1 MKKLILLTL
10 TFCYSINSFSQ
21 VGIGTA
27 EPNASSQ
34 LEVKADDKGVLL
46 PQVALQSTTD
56 NNTISNGNIV
66 SLLVY
71 NTNNSDDLKA
81 GYYFWDGS
89 KWMSLGS
96 QSSVSIDG
104 GTGAPDDDNP
114 ANPQGGDIYVDE
126 TSGDIYTYSGDQ
138 WTNKSEVVSEEEDNV
153 IQEDENGL
161 AFLNKSEFIIVK
173 K

>member
-21 VGIGTA
+21 VGIGTS

-56 NNTISNGNIV
+56 NNTISNGNVV

-81 GYYFWDGS
+81 CS
-89 KWMSLGS
+89 NRLLG
-96 QSSVSIDG
+96 VLIVLII
-104 GTGAPDDDNP
+104 N
-114 ANPQGGDIYVDE
+114 
-126 TSGDIYTYSGDQ
+126 
-138 WTNKSEVVSEEEDNV
+138 
-153 IQEDENGL
+153 
-161 AFLNKSEFIIVK
+161 FIEKINFNFK
-173 K
+173 TP

>member
-1 MKKLILLTL
+1 MKQLILLTL

-56 NNTISNGNIV
+56 NNTISNGNVV

-81 GYYFWDGS
+81 
-89 KWMSLGS
+89 
-96 QSSVSIDG
+96 I
-104 GTGAPDDDNP
+104 
-114 ANPQGGDIYVDE
+114 
-126 TSGDIYTYSGDQ
+126 
-138 WTNKSEVVSEEEDNV
+138 EEETTSTKTD
-153 IQEDENGL
+153 L
-161 AFLNKSEFIIVK
+161 AMLLNPIYFDLNKSFIREDAK
-173 K
+173 

>member
-1 MKKLILLTL
+1 MPLYRTIINNKNMKKLILLTL

-138 WTNKSEVVSEEEDNV
+138 WIGN
-153 IQEDENGL
+153 
-161 AFLNKSEFIIVK
+161 
-173 K
+173 